1 VNSPTRTA
9 EIAGAGLSGLTAAT
23 LLARRGWRVTVHERS
38 ETLRE
43 IGAGIFVWE
52 NGVKALE
59 EAGCA
64 DAALG
69 RGDRI
74 MSWQVYDE
82 RKRPL
87 QQGWMNPEGVRLY
100 TVLRTD
106 LHRALT
112 DAARAAGATIVCRS
126 AVAGATPDG
135 VLQLESG
142 ERLRADLVVGADGVS
157 SRVRDS
163 LGLLRKVTDLADGCG
178 RHLIQRLPEDPANRT
193 LEYWFGSRRVGVVPV
208 SPDDV
213 YIYLCCT
220 ASDQAGRRKP
230 VDVAS
235 WADTF
240 PSLKTYFERIP
251 DVGRWAS
258 FSDVTVERWSSGRV
272 CLLGDSAH
280 AMSPNLGQGACVA
293 MANAQ
298 ALAHALDTYPSVAEA
313 LTAWEA
319 RERPVTDHTQR
330 YSRIYGRVGTKWP
343 HRFLGVR
350 SAVVRAAARSER
362 LQHHVNRAATH
373 VSSFVPTGFA
383 GD

>member
-1 VNSPTRTA
+1 
-9 EIAGAGLSGLTAAT
+9 
-23 LLARRGWRVTVHERS
+23 VTVHERS
-38 ETLRE
+38 DALRE

-82 RKRPL
+82 RNRPL
-87 QQGWMNPEGVRLY
+87 QHGWMNPEGVRLY

-106 LHRALT
+106 LHRALA
-112 DAARAAGATIVCRS
+112 DAACAAGATIVCS
-126 AVAGATPDG
+126 SPVAGATPDG
-135 VLQLESG
+135 GLLLDSG
-142 ERLRADLVVGADGVS
+142 EGIQADLVVGADGVS

-163 LGLLRKVTDLADGCG
+163 LGLLGKLTDLADGCG
-178 RHLIQRLPEDPANRT
+178 RHLIQRCPEDPVNHT
-193 LEYWFGSRRVGVVPV
+193 LEHWFGSRRVGVVPV
-208 SPDDV
+208 SPQDV

-220 ASDQAGRRKP
+220 AADEAGRRKP

-235 WADTF
+235 WTHTF

-298 ALAHALDTYPSVAEA
+298 SLAHVLDAYPTVAEA

-319 RERPVTDHTQR
+319 GERPVTDHTQR
-330 YSRIYGRVGTKWP
+330 YSRIYGRIGTKWP
-343 HRFLGVR
+343 DRFLGAR
-350 SAVVRAAARSER
+350 SALVRVAARSER

-373 VSSFVPTGFA
+373 VSALVTSGPA